1 MSEDGT
7 VTTSQPVQWTWKEHE
22 ILQLRDQ
29 LSAHEITLNVA
40 IAAANLIN
48 TTKTEATTARI
59 EQDVQDLKSTLA
71 QLLARLNRD
80 DIQFATEAAVVE
92 TNYKTT
98 IRRIANDAA
107 SVLSSVNPNEEP
119 ALSFNIDRV
128 VSTLASRSTLKTAPL
143 TQFDKASNPSPD
155 LEYTGSFY
163 QLSLRFHGTPVQVEQ
178 IKKHFQ
184 QQTARITTTDLA
196 ILCQTILQELTT
208 QNSPGARMDFYFY
221 QDMFDLPQLRDFF
234 CRHMGFTLPGDYH
247 LGDFA
252 ALSPHWVYWLHSLA
266 DTTYS
271 GVTKTSMSED
281 HSNRWRMTF
290 MRHLEGDPEENDSS
304 SGSVILHRPTQRT
317 KDARL
322 PDVYG
327 YSTYWKELRDQL
339 DARKEYACIAR
350 NSPQALTG
358 EA

>member
-1 MSEDGT
+1 MSGNGT
-7 VTTSQPVQWTWKEHE
+7 VTTTQPMKWTWKENE

-29 LSAHEITLNVA
+29 LGAHEIMLNVA

-48 TTKTEATTARI
+48 TTKTDATTARI

-71 QLLARLNRD
+71 QLLTRLDQD
-80 DIQFATEAAVVE
+80 DSQLETEAAVVE

-98 IRRIANDAA
+98 VRRIANDAA

-128 VSTLASRSTLKTAPL
+128 VSTLASCSTFETAPL
-143 TQFDKASNPSPD
+143 TRIDKASNPSPD

-163 QLSLRFHGTPVQVEQ
+163 QLSLRFHGTPVQVER
-178 IKKHFQ
+178 IKKCFRQ
-184 QQTARITTTDLA
+184 QAARITTADLA
-196 ILCQTILQELTT
+196 ILCQTILQEVTT
-208 QNSPGARMDFYFY
+208 QNSLGREWTFYFY
-221 QDMFDLPQLRDFF
+221 HSIYDLPRLRDFF
-234 CRHMGFTLPGDYH
+234 CHHMGFTLPDGYQ

-252 ALSPHWVYWLHSLA
+252 SLSPHWIYWLHSLA

-271 GVTKTSMSED
+271 GVTKTSMLED
-281 HSNRWRMTF
+281 DSNRWRVTF
-290 MRHLEGDPEENDSS
+290 MRRLEDDLQANDSS
-304 SGSVILHRPTQRT
+304 NGRVILHRPTQRM

-322 PDVYG
+322 PGVYG

-339 DARKEYACIAR
+339 DARKEYARIAQ